1 MDGLC
6 YYVDEL
12 GGQCY
17 SENEVDKLDEEDG
30 WDVVVLQYM
39 DSWLDQFV
47 ASRA

>member
-6 YYVDEL
+6 YSVDEL
-12 GGQCY
+12 DGLCY
-17 SENEVDKLDEEDG
+17 SEDEEDG
-30 WDVVVLQYM
+30 WDVVDLVVVVYI

>member
-6 YYVDEL
+6 YSVDEL
-12 GGQCY
+12 GGLGY
-17 SENEVDKLDEEDG
+17 SEDEVDKLDEEDG
-30 WDVVVLQYM
+30 WDVVVVVYI

>member
-6 YYVDEL
+6 YSVDEL
-12 GGQCY
+12 DGLCY
-17 SENEVDKLDEEDG
+17 SEDEVDKLDEVDG
-30 WDVVVLQYM
+30 WDVVVVVYM

>member
-6 YYVDEL
+6 YSVDEL
-12 GGQCY
+12 DGLCY
-17 SENEVDKLDEEDG
+17 SEDEEDG
-30 WDVVVLQYM
+30 WDVVVVVYI

>member
-6 YYVDEL
+6 YSVDEL
-12 GGQCY
+12 GRLCY
-17 SENEVDKLDEEDG
+17 SEDEEDG
-30 WDVVVLQYM
+30 WDVVVVVYI